1 MARPWLRVS
10 AVLPLVLVGLA
21 GCSSVGSASPPS
33 DPTAAAGQQLIQQKG
48 CGSCHTIPGVAG
60 ANGVIGPSL
69 AGVASRKTLAGGEV
83 PNNGPDDLKKW
94 ILDPP
99 AVKPGT
105 AMPKLGLTDD
115 EATKIVAYLETL
127 K

>member
-1 MARPWLRVS
+1 MV
-10 AVLPLVLVGLA
+10 VA
-21 GCSSVGSASPPS
+21 GCSTAASAPAPS

-48 CGSCHTIPGVAG
+48 CGACHVIPGVPG
-60 ANGVIGPSL
+60 ANGVIAPNL
-69 AGVASRKTLAGGEV
+69 TGVASRTTLAGGDV
-83 PNNGPDDLKKW
+83 PNNGPDDLKRW
-94 ILDPP
+94 IMDPP

-105 AMPKLGLTDD
+105 SMPKLGLTDD